1 MSADRY
7 IRYGFET
14 GGEVRLWGMG
24 LPVGVPRPGADDVTI
39 EAMNSQLLVDV
50 TDQSAL
56 DPRDIAERQA

>member
-1 MSADRY
+1 MARDR
-7 IRYGFET
+7 
-14 GGEVRLWGMG
+14 
-24 LPVGVPRPGADDVTI
+24 ADDVTI